1 MLVWQHPTPGTNICI
16 YQTFKEEITNLFQRI
31 EKVGIISRSFYEVS
45 ITLTPK
51 PNKNLIREEYYRFI
65 TINIGPKILVKILEH
80 QTQQCIKNVNISPAS
95 WNVNLI
101 WYYKI
106 NALLI
111 INKTKEKIMKIS
123 VDTKSVF
130 DKIQLPFITK
140 KILPT

>member
-1 MLVWQHPTPGTNICI
+1 MLVWQHLTPGTNICI

-31 EKVGIISRSFYEVS
+31 EKVVIISRSFYEVS

-101 WYYKI
+101 
-106 NALLI
+106 
-111 INKTKEKIMKIS
+111 
-123 VDTKSVF
+123 
-130 DKIQLPFITK
+130 
-140 KILPT
+140 

>member
-1 MLVWQHPTPGTNICI
+1 M
-16 YQTFKEEITNLFQRI
+16 
-31 EKVGIISRSFYEVS
+31 GIISRSFYEVS

-101 WYYKI
+101 
-106 NALLI
+106 
-111 INKTKEKIMKIS
+111 
-123 VDTKSVF
+123 
-130 DKIQLPFITK
+130 
-140 KILPT
+140 